1 MPYELFFRCEQENS
15 TVRFRDS
22 SRMFLRNSERGNWV
36 GNGGE
41 GAERGVSGQAQRGE
55 AAIQDV
61 GPRSVSEIAVCQ
73 RRINNLQT
81 VKSL

>member
-1 MPYELFFRCEQENS
+1 MPNELFFRCEQENS

-22 SRMFLRNSERGNWV
+22 SRMFLRDSERGNWV

-55 AAIQDV
+55 AAI
-61 GPRSVSEIAVCQ
+61 
-73 RRINNLQT
+73 
-81 VKSL
+81 

>member
-1 MPYELFFRCEQENS
+1 
-15 TVRFRDS
+15 
-22 SRMFLRNSERGNWV
+22 MFLRNSERGNWV

-61 GPRSVSEIAVCQ
+61 GPSGAGPGPNASRSHEVGCVPLYRDLRTGPTAPNSGSAV
-73 RRINNLQT
+73 
-81 VKSL
+81 